1 MKLEVVFKTLK
12 KFLAWLT
19 DQTELV
25 ESIDCEEKKNIFV
38 IKTVLTKK
46 FECQKVE
53 IIFKLFFYENKAR
66 NEYFVINFM
75 KIYPPLKP
83 LYLIFRRLLHSL
95 NLDNPL
101 QGGIN
106 TFSIFLMIVGFLQK
120 IEGSTNQMISE
131 TSINPDIFNTSFK
144 SFLSSSTK
152 AREKCETSV
161 TFSIH
166 NRPINTSLGELFIN
180 LLYFYSYSFDYKTCY
195 IKPYIVE
202 SPNSESIF
210 KVR

>member
-1 MKLEVVFKTLK
+1 MEVIFKKLK

-19 DQTELV
+19 DQTGLV
-25 ESIDCEEKKNIFV
+25 ERIDYEEKKNLFV
-38 IKTVLTKK
+38 IKSTLTKE

-53 IIFKLFFYENKAR
+53 IIFKLFFLENKAR

-75 KIYPPLKP
+75 NIYPPLKP

-95 NLDNPL
+95 DLDNPL

-120 IEGSTNQMISE
+120 IEGPTNQTISE
-131 TSINPDIFNTSFK
+131 PSINPDIFNTSFK

-161 TFSIH
+161 TFSIQ
-166 NRPINTSLGELFIN
+166 NRPINTSFGELFIN

-195 IKPYIVE
+195 IRPYVVE
-202 SPNSESIF
+202 SPNSESVF
-210 KVR
+210 KVL